1 MGLIGLKFQQQ
12 LHNGQCPVRR
22 LGTAKTEFHL
32 RVTET
37 HSRKLFSL
45 YLGEYEKQL
54 SQPSIM
60 CIAYEQVQDKA
71 LERKIAIL
79 RVTEVIYKTCTM

>member
-1 MGLIGLKFQQQ
+1 MDIKRNIADFCYVGLIGLKFQQQ

-37 HSRKLFSL
+37 HLRNYFHFTWENMKNSF
-45 YLGEYEKQL
+45 L
-54 SQPSIM
+54 SPLL
-60 CIAYEQVQDKA
+60 CV
-71 LERKIAIL
+71 
-79 RVTEVIYKTCTM
+79 